1 MNSFSADKENAVGTI
16 RIYEQDSIDG
26 FSGTQRGIFS
36 FKGKDGT
43 DWRKQTLALEKGK
56 YFIGFEAMIYLSEKS
71 DMAIDKI
78 RLEHQSQCHGK

>member
-26 FSGTQRGIFS
+26 FSGTQRGSFN

-56 YFIGFEAMIYLSEKS
+56 YFIGFEAMIDLSEKS
-71 DMAIDKI
+71 DMAVDKI